1 MFRRHELMVAFRY
14 LKIKSNEGF
23 VTLVALFSLLGI
35 AIGVMVLI
43 VTMSVM
49 NGFREEL
56 LSKVIGFNGHMLY
69 QPAGGRMG
77 DYDDAV
83 AKLKQI
89 DNVTQVLPIIEGHA
103 LATFGS
109 YSVPALVRGVRA
121 DDLRQ
126 MNLISGNIKLGSLDK
141 FGHGDNDIIIGKR
154 LADKYDLALGDL
166 VTLVSPRGRVTP
178 FGTVPRI
185 ASYQITAIFEVGEYN
200 YDTSYFF
207 MPLIQAQSYFQYDD
221 QVGALEIILSHPDMI
236 TKMFPAVQQ
245 VTRQIGPGGRLIDWR
260 IMNQSFFNALQVERN
275 VMFIILSFIILVAVF
290 NIISTMIMMV
300 KNKTRDVAI
309 LRTMGVT
316 SGSIM
321 RIFFIVGSCIGV
333 LGTLLGTLLGL
344 SIAYNVQPIMDFIEK
359 WTGLSLWEGEIRF
372 LSEVP
377 SIVEPWEVMIVVFV
391 ALGLSFFATLLPAW
405 RAAKLDPVQSLRY
418 E

>member
-1 MFRRHELMVAFRY
+1 MFRAHEWMVAMRY
-14 LKIKSNEGF
+14 LKIRSNEGF

-69 QPAGGRMG
+69 QPVGGRMSH
-77 DYDDAV
+77 YDEAV
-83 AKLKQI
+83 EALKKI
-89 DNVTQVLPIIEGHA
+89 DHVVSVLPIIEGNA

-109 YSVPALVRGVRA
+109 NSVPALVRGIRP
-121 DDLRQ
+121 DDLKL
-126 MNLISGNIKLGSLDK
+126 MSLISNNIKLGSLDD
-141 FGHGDNDIIIGKR
+141 FGQGDNDIIIGKR
-154 LADKYDLALGDL
+154 LADKYDLSIGDL
-166 VTLVSPRGRVTP
+166 VTLVTPRGRITP
-178 FGTVPRI
+178 FGTMPRI
-185 ASYQITAIFEVGEYN
+185 ASYKIVSVFEVGEYN

-207 MPLIQAQSYFQYDD
+207 MPLGEAQSYFQYGDEIA
-221 QVGALEIILSHPDMI
+221 ALEISLTHPDMI
-236 TKMFPAVQQ
+236 SEMYEAVEKVTQQ
-245 VTRQIGPGGRLIDWR
+245 FDLGGRLIDWR
-260 IMNQSFFNALQVERN
+260 ILNKSFFNALQVERN

-316 SGSIM
+316 SSSIM

-333 LGTLLGTLLGL
+333 LGTMLGTFFGL
-344 SIAYNVQPIMDFIEK
+344 IIAFNVQVILNFIERI
-359 WTGLSLWEGEIRF
+359 TGLSLWEGEVRF

-377 SIVEPWEVMIVVFV
+377 AIVETKEVLIVVLV
-391 ALGLSFFATLLPAW
+391 SLVLSFIATLLPAW
-405 RAAKLDPVQSLRY
+405 RAAKVDPVQSLRY

>member
-1 MFRRHELMVAFRY
+1 MFRAHEWMVAFRY
-14 LKIKSNEGF
+14 LKVRSNEGF

-69 QPAGGRMG
+69 QPVGGRMG

-83 AKLKQI
+83 TRLKKV
-89 DNVTQVLPIIEGHA
+89 DHVVKVLPIVEGHA

-109 YSVPALVRGVRA
+109 YSVPALVRGVKPKDIRNMSLIA
-121 DDLRQ
+121 D
-126 MNLISGNIKLGSLDK
+126 NIKVGSLSD
-141 FGHGDNDIIIGKR
+141 FGAGDNDILIGKR
-154 LADKYDLALGDL
+154 LADKYGLSPGDL
-166 VTLVSPRGRVTP
+166 VTLVTPRGRVTP

-185 ASYQITAIFEVGEYN
+185 ANYEITAIFEVGEYN

-207 MPLIQAQSYFQYDD
+207 LPLAAAQSYFQYED
-221 QVGALEIILSHPDMI
+221 QVAALEISLTHPDMI
-236 TKMFPAVQQ
+236 TELYPTVQQ
-245 VTRQIGPGGRLIDWR
+245 AVRDISPGGRLIDWR
-260 IMNQSFFNALQVERN
+260 VLNQSFFNALQVERN

-309 LRTMGVT
+309 LRTMGV
-316 SGSIM
+316 SSASIM
-321 RIFFIVGSCIGV
+321 RIFFIVGSCIGMV
-333 LGTLLGTLLGL
+333 GTLLGTLSGL
-344 SIAYNVQPIMDFIEK
+344 AIAYNVQSILDFIERL
-359 WTGLSLWEGEIRF
+359 TGMSLWEGEVRF

-377 SIVEPWEVMIVVFV
+377 AIVDVTEVTIVIFV
-391 ALGLSFFATLLPAW
+391 ALGMSFFATLLPAW
-405 RAAKLDPVQSLRY
+405 RAAKVDPVKSLRY

>member
-1 MFRRHELMVAFRY
+1 MFSAHERMVAFRY
-14 LKIKSNEGF
+14 LKIRSNEGF

-69 QPAGGRMG
+69 QPAGGKMSG
-77 DYDDAV
+77 YDDAV
-83 AKLKQI
+83 ARLKKI
-89 DNVTQVLPIIEGHA
+89 DNVVKVLPIIEGHA
-103 LATFGS
+103 LAAFGS

-121 DDLRQ
+121 DDLKQ
-126 MNLISGNIKLGSLDK
+126 MTLISDNIRQGSLDD
-141 FGHGDNDIIIGKR
+141 FGKGEDDIIIGKR
-154 LADKYDLALGDL
+154 LAEKYDLAPGDL
-166 VTLVSPRGRVTP
+166 VTLVTPRGRITP

-185 ASYQITAIFEVGEYN
+185 ASYQIIAVFEVGEYN
-200 YDTSYFF
+200 YDTGYFF
-207 MPLIQAQSYFQYDD
+207 MPLKQAQTYFQYDD
-221 QVGALEIILSHPDMI
+221 QVGALEISLTHPDMI
-236 TKMFPAVQQ
+236 TEMFDEVEQA
-245 VTRQIGPGGRLIDWR
+245 TRGISRGGRLIDWR
-260 IMNQSFFNALQVERN
+260 VLNSSFFNALQVERN

-290 NIISTMIMMV
+290 NIVSTMIMMV

-309 LRTMGVT
+309 LRTMGVS

-321 RIFFIVGSCIGV
+321 RIFFIVGSCIGM
-333 LGTLLGTLLGL
+333 LGTLLGTLMGL
-344 SIAYNVQPIMDFIEK
+344 AIAYNVQPILDFIERM
-359 WTGLSLWEGEIRF
+359 TGLSLWEGEVRF

-377 SIVEPWEVMIVVFV
+377 AIVETKEVMIVVFV
-391 ALGLSFFATLLPAW
+391 ALGLSFLATLLPAW
-405 RAAKLDPVQSLRY
+405 RAAKVDPVQSLRY

>member
-1 MFRRHELMVAFRY
+1 MFSAHERMVAFRY
-14 LKIKSNEGF
+14 LKVRSNEGF

-69 QPAGGRMG
+69 QPADGKMS

-83 AKLKQI
+83 KQI
-89 DNVTQVLPIIEGHA
+89 KAINDVVKVLPIIEGHA

-109 YSVPALVRGVRA
+109 YSVPALVRGVRP
-121 DDLRQ
+121 DDMRQ
-126 MNLISGNIKLGSLDK
+126 MSLISDNIKMGNLDNY
-141 FGHGDNDIIIGKR
+141 GQGENDIIIGKR
-154 LADKYDLALGDL
+154 LADKYNLSIGDL
-166 VTLVSPRGRVTP
+166 VTLVTPRGRITP
-178 FGTVPRI
+178 FGTMPRI
-185 ASYQITAIFEVGEYN
+185 ASYEITAVFEVGEYN

-207 MPLIQAQSYFQYDD
+207 MPLKQAQSYFQYDD
-221 QVGALEIILSHPDMI
+221 QVGALEIILTHPDMI
-236 TKMFPAVQQ
+236 SELFPIVQK
-245 VTRQIGPGGRLIDWR
+245 VTRQIDIGGRLIDWR
-260 IMNQSFFNALQVERN
+260 VLNRSFFNALQVERN

-309 LRTMGVT
+309 LRTIGVS

-333 LGTLLGTLLGL
+333 VGTFLGTCLGL
-344 SIAYNVQPIMDFIEK
+344 LIAFNVQEIMDFIERM
-359 WTGLSLWEGEIRF
+359 TGLSLWEGEVRF

-377 SIVEPWEVMIVVFV
+377 AIVDGKEVGIVVIL
-391 ALGLSFFATLLPAW
+391 ALGLSFLATLLPAW
-405 RAAKLDPVQSLRY
+405 RAAKVDPVQSLRY

>member
-1 MFRRHELMVAFRY
+1 MFRAHEWMVAFRY
-14 LKIKSNEGF
+14 LKIRSNEGF
-23 VTLVALFSLLGI
+23 VTLVALFSLIGI

-69 QPAGGRMG
+69 QPAGGRMS

-83 AKLKQI
+83 ARLKEI
-89 DNVTQVLPIIEGHA
+89 DHVVKVLPIIEGHA

-121 DDLRQ
+121 DDLKQ
-126 MNLISGNIKLGSLDK
+126 MSLIADNIKQGTLTD
-141 FGHGDNDIIIGKR
+141 FGQGDNDILIGKR
-154 LADKYDLALGDL
+154 LADKYNLSPGDL
-166 VTLVSPRGRVTP
+166 VTLVTPRGRVTP

-200 YDTSYFF
+200 YDTGYFF
-207 MPLIQAQSYFQYDD
+207 MPLAQAQSYFQYGDE
-221 QVGALEIILSHPDMI
+221 VAALEISLSHPDMI
-236 TKMFPAVQQ
+236 TEIYPLVQQ
-245 VTRQIGPGGRLIDWR
+245 ATRLIDPGGRLIDWR
-260 IMNQSFFNALQVERN
+260 VLNRSFFNALQVERN
-275 VMFIILSFIILVAVF
+275 VMFVILSFIILVAVF

-316 SGSIM
+316 SASIM

-333 LGTLLGTLLGL
+333 LGTMLGTILGL
-344 SIAYNVQPIMDFIEK
+344 LIADNIQAILDFIERM
-359 WTGLSLWEGEIRF
+359 TGLSLWEGEVRF

-377 SIVEPWEVMIVVFV
+377 AIIDGREVGIVIIV
-391 ALGLSFFATLLPAW
+391 ALGLSFLATLLPAW
-405 RAAKLDPVQSLRY
+405 RAAKVDPVESLRY

>member
-1 MFRRHELMVAFRY
+1 MFRTYEWMVAFRY
-14 LKIKSNEGF
+14 LKVRSNEGF

-69 QPAGGRMG
+69 QPAGGRMS
-77 DYDDAV
+77 DYDDAA

-89 DNVTQVLPIIEGHA
+89 DNVTKVLPIIEGHA

-121 DDLRQ
+121 EDLRQ
-126 MNLISGNIKLGSLDK
+126 MTLISENIKVGSLAEY
-141 FGHGDNDIIIGKR
+141 GQGDNDIIIGKR
-154 LADKYDLALGDL
+154 LADKYDLGVGDL

-185 ASYQITAIFEVGEYN
+185 ANYQIGAIFEVGEYN

-207 MPLIQAQSYFQYDD
+207 MPLKQAQNYFQYGDEA
-221 QVGALEIILSHPDMI
+221 GALEIILTHPDMI
-236 TKMFPAVQQ
+236 TQMFDEVEQ

-260 IMNQSFFNALQVERN
+260 ILNQSFFNALQVERN

-290 NIISTMIMMV
+290 NIVSTMIMMV

-316 SGSIM
+316 SGSIL

-333 LGTLLGTLLGL
+333 LGTMLGTLLGL
-344 SIAYNVQPIMDFIEK
+344 SIAYNVQSIMDFIEK

-377 SIVEPWEVMIVVFV
+377 SIVEPREIMIVVGM
-391 ALGLSFFATLLPAW
+391 ALILSFLATLLPAW
-405 RAAKLDPVQSLRY
+405 RAAKLDPVKSMRY

>member
-1 MFRRHELMVAFRY
+1 MFSAHERMVAFRY
-14 LKIKSNEGF
+14 LKIRSNEGF

-69 QPAGGRMG
+69 QPLGGKMS

-83 AKLKQI
+83 TRLKKI
-89 DNVTQVLPIIEGHA
+89 NNVVKVLPIIEGHA

-109 YSVPALVRGVRA
+109 NSVPALVRGVRA
-121 DDLRQ
+121 GDLKQ
-126 MNLISGNIKLGSLDK
+126 MTLISDNIKQGTLTN
-141 FGHGDNDIIIGKR
+141 FGAGENDIIIGIR
-154 LADKYDLALGDL
+154 LAEKYNLTVGDL
-166 VTLVSPRGRVTP
+166 VTLVTPRGRITP
-178 FGTVPRI
+178 FGTMPRI
-185 ASYQITAIFEVGEYN
+185 ASYKIGAVFEVGEYN
-200 YDTSYFF
+200 YDTNYFF
-207 MPLIQAQSYFQYDD
+207 MPLAQAQSYFQYGD
-221 QVGALEIILSHPDMI
+221 QVGALEIILTHPDM
-236 TKMFPAVQQ
+236 TTEMFPVVDQA
-245 VTRQIGPGGRLIDWR
+245 TRQFENGGRLIDWR
-260 IMNQSFFNALQVERN
+260 VLNSSFFNALQVERN

-309 LRTMGVT
+309 LRTMGV
-316 SGSIM
+316 SSSSIM
-321 RIFFIVGSCIGV
+321 RIFFMVGACIGV
-333 LGTLLGTLLGL
+333 LGTFLGTMLGL
-344 SIAYNVQPIMDFIEK
+344 AIAYNVQPILDFIERM
-359 WTGLSLWEGEIRF
+359 TGLSLWEGEVRF

-377 SIVEPWEVMIVVFV
+377 AIVEGKEVMIVVIV
-391 ALGLSFFATLLPAW
+391 ALGLSFLATLLPAW
-405 RAAKLDPVQSLRY
+405 RAAKVDPVQSLRY

>member
-1 MFRRHELMVAFRY
+1 MFSTHERMVAFRY
-14 LKIKSNEGF
+14 LKIRSNEGF

-69 QPAGGRMG
+69 QPAGGKMS
-77 DYDDAV
+77 DYDDV
-83 AKLKQI
+83 VRRLKKI
-89 DNVTQVLPIIEGHA
+89 ENVVKVLPIIEGHA

-121 DDLRQ
+121 DDLKQ
-126 MNLISGNIKLGSLDK
+126 MTLISDNIKDGTLGE
-141 FGHGDNDIIIGKR
+141 FGKGDNDIIIGKR
-154 LADKYDLALGDL
+154 LADKYNLAPGDL
-166 VTLVSPRGRVTP
+166 VTLVTPRGRITP

-185 ASYQITAIFEVGEYN
+185 SSYEVTAIFEVGEYN

-207 MPLIQAQSYFQYDD
+207 MPLKEAQTYFQYDD
-221 QVGALEIILSHPDMI
+221 QVGALEISLTHPDMI
-236 TKMFPAVQQ
+236 TEMFSQVQQ
-245 VTRQIGPGGRLIDWR
+245 ATKQISRGGRLIDWR
-260 IMNQSFFNALQVERN
+260 VLNSGFFNALQVERN

-309 LRTMGVT
+309 LRTMGV
-316 SGSIM
+316 SSASIM

-333 LGTLLGTLLGL
+333 LGTILGTLMGL
-344 SIAYNVQPIMDFIEK
+344 AIAYNVQPILDFIERM
-359 WTGLSLWEGEIRF
+359 TGLSLWEGEVRF

-377 SIVEPWEVMIVVFV
+377 AIVETQEVMIVVIV
-391 ALGLSFFATLLPAW
+391 ALGLSFLATLLPAW
-405 RAAKLDPVQSLRY
+405 RAAKVDPVKSLRY

>member
-1 MFRRHELMVAFRY
+1 MFRAHEWMVALRY
-14 LKIKSNEGF
+14 LKIRSNEGF

-69 QPAGGRMG
+69 QPAGGKMSG
-77 DYDDAV
+77 YDDAV
-83 AKLKQI
+83 TRLKKI
-89 DNVTQVLPIIEGHA
+89 DHVEKVLPIIEGHA

-121 DDLRQ
+121 DDLAQ
-126 MNLISGNIKLGSLDK
+126 MTLISDNIRQGTLVD
-141 FGHGDNDIIIGKR
+141 FGKGDNDIIIGQR
-154 LADKYDLALGDL
+154 LSEKYNLSPGDL
-166 VTLVSPRGRVTP
+166 VTLVTPRGRITP

-185 ASYQITAIFEVGEYN
+185 ASYQVVAVFEVGEYN

-207 MPLIQAQSYFQYDD
+207 MPLKQAQTYFQYGD
-221 QVGALEIILSHPDMI
+221 QVGALEISLTHPDMI
-236 TKMFPAVQQ
+236 TEMFAEVEQA
-245 VTRQIGPGGRLIDWR
+245 TKQISRGGRLIDWR
-260 IMNQSFFNALQVERN
+260 VLNSSFFNALQVERN

-290 NIISTMIMMV
+290 NIVSTMIMMV

-309 LRTMGVT
+309 LRTMGVS
-316 SGSIM
+316 SGSIL
-321 RIFFIVGSCIGV
+321 RIFFIVGSCIGM
-333 LGTLLGTLLGL
+333 LGTLLGTLAGL
-344 SIAYNVQPIMDFIEK
+344 AIAYNVQPILDFVERM
-359 WTGLSLWEGEIRF
+359 TGMSLWEGEVRF

-377 SIVEPWEVMIVVFV
+377 SIVETKEVLVVVVV
-391 ALGLSFFATLLPAW
+391 ALGLSFLATLLPAW
-405 RAAKLDPVQSLRY
+405 RAAKVDPVKSLRY

>member
-1 MFRRHELMVAFRY
+1 VALRY
-14 LKIKSNEGF
+14 LKIRSNEGF

-69 QPAGGRMG
+69 QPAGGKMSG
-77 DYDDAV
+77 YDDAV
-83 AKLKQI
+83 TRLKKI
-89 DNVTQVLPIIEGHA
+89 DHVEKVLPIIEGHA

-121 DDLRQ
+121 DDLAQ
-126 MNLISGNIKLGSLDK
+126 MTLISDNIRQGTLVD
-141 FGHGDNDIIIGKR
+141 FGKGDNDIIIGQR
-154 LADKYDLALGDL
+154 LSEKYNLSPGDL
-166 VTLVSPRGRVTP
+166 VTLVTPRGRITP

-185 ASYQITAIFEVGEYN
+185 ASYQVVAVFEVGEYN

-207 MPLIQAQSYFQYDD
+207 MPLKQAQTYFQYGD
-221 QVGALEIILSHPDMI
+221 QVGALEISLTHPDMI
-236 TKMFPAVQQ
+236 TEMFAEVEQA
-245 VTRQIGPGGRLIDWR
+245 TKQISRGGRLIDWR
-260 IMNQSFFNALQVERN
+260 VLNSSFFNALQVERN

-290 NIISTMIMMV
+290 NIVSTMIMMV

-309 LRTMGVT
+309 LRTMGVS
-316 SGSIM
+316 SGSIL
-321 RIFFIVGSCIGV
+321 RIFFIVGSCIGM
-333 LGTLLGTLLGL
+333 LGTLLGTLAGL
-344 SIAYNVQPIMDFIEK
+344 AIAYNVQPILDFVERM
-359 WTGLSLWEGEIRF
+359 TGMSLWEGEVRF

-377 SIVEPWEVMIVVFV
+377 SIVETKEVLVVVVV
-391 ALGLSFFATLLPAW
+391 ALGLSFLATLLPAW
-405 RAAKLDPVQSLRY
+405 RAAKVDPVKSLRY

>member
-1 MFRRHELMVAFRY
+1 MFSAHERMVAFRY
-14 LKIKSNEGF
+14 LKIRSNEGF

-69 QPAGGRMG
+69 QPVGGKM
-77 DYDDAV
+77 DNYDEAV
-83 AKLKQI
+83 KKIKAVE
-89 DNVTQVLPIIEGHA
+89 NVVKVLPIIEGHA

-109 YSVPALVRGVRA
+109 NSVPALVRGVRPA
-121 DDLRQ
+121 DIRQ
-126 MNLISGNIKLGSLDK
+126 MTLISGNIKMGSLDDY
-141 FGHGDNDIIIGKR
+141 GQGENDIIIGKR
-154 LADKYDLALGDL
+154 LADKYDLSIGDL
-166 VTLVSPRGRVTP
+166 VTLVTPRGRITP

-185 ASYQITAIFEVGEYN
+185 ASYEITAVFEVGEYN

-207 MPLIQAQSYFQYDD
+207 MPLTEAQSYFQYDD
-221 QVGALEIILSHPDMI
+221 QVGALEIILTHPDMI
-236 TKMFPAVQQ
+236 NELFPIVQK
-245 VTRQIGPGGRLIDWR
+245 VTRQIGVGGRLIDWR
-260 IMNQSFFNALQVERN
+260 VLNSSFFNALQVERN

-309 LRTMGVT
+309 LRTIGVS

-333 LGTLLGTLLGL
+333 IGTFLGTCLGL
-344 SIAYNVQPIMDFIEK
+344 LIAYNVQEIMDFIERM
-359 WTGLSLWEGEIRF
+359 TGLSLWEGEVRF

-377 SIVEPWEVMIVVFV
+377 AIVDGKEVGIVVIL
-391 ALGLSFFATLLPAW
+391 ALGLSFLATLLPAW
-405 RAAKLDPVQSLRY
+405 RAAKVDPVQSLRY

>member
-1 MFRRHELMVAFRY
+1 MVAMRY
-14 LKIKSNEGF
+14 LKIRSNEGF

-69 QPAGGRMG
+69 QPAGGRMD

-83 AKLKQI
+83 ARLKQI
-89 DNVTQVLPIIEGHA
+89 DNVVKVLPIIEGNA

-121 DDLRQ
+121 DDLKQ
-126 MNLISGNIKLGSLDK
+126 MTLISENIRSGTLDDY
-141 FGHGDNDIIIGKR
+141 GQGENDIIIGQR
-154 LADKYDLALGDL
+154 LADKYNLSLGDL
-166 VTLVSPRGRVTP
+166 VTLVTPRGRVTP

-185 ASYQITAIFEVGEYN
+185 ASYQIRAVFEVGEYN

-207 MPLIQAQSYFQYDD
+207 MPLKQAQNYFQYGD
-221 QVGALEIILSHPDMI
+221 QAGALEIILTHPDMI
-236 TKMFPAVQQ
+236 TEMFAEVQE
-245 VTRQIGPGGRLIDWR
+245 VTRQIGSGGRLIDWR
-260 IMNQSFFNALQVERN
+260 ILNQSFFNALQVERN

-333 LGTLLGTLLGL
+333 IGTLLGTLAGL
-344 SIAYNVQPIMDFIEK
+344 SIAYNVQPIMDFIERT
-359 WTGLSLWEGEIRF
+359 TGLSLWEGEVRF

-377 SIVEPWEVMIVVFV
+377 SIVETQEVMIVVFV

-405 RAAKLDPVQSLRY
+405 RAAKLDPVKSLRY

>member
-1 MFRRHELMVAFRY
+1 MFNAHERMVAFRY
-14 LKIKSNEGF
+14 LKIRSNEGF

-69 QPAGGRMG
+69 QPAGGKMSN
-77 DYDDAV
+77 YDDAV
-83 AKLKQI
+83 TRLKKI
-89 DNVTQVLPIIEGHA
+89 DNVVKVLPIIEGHA

-126 MNLISGNIKLGSLDK
+126 MNLISDNIRDGSLDE
-141 FGHGDNDIIIGKR
+141 FGAGENDIIIGKR
-154 LADKYDLALGDL
+154 LADKYNLAPGDL
-166 VTLVSPRGRVTP
+166 VTLVTPRGRITP

-185 ASYQITAIFEVGEYN
+185 ASYEIIAVFEVGEYN
-200 YDTSYFF
+200 YDTGYFF
-207 MPLIQAQSYFQYDD
+207 MPLAQAQTYFQYDD
-221 QVGALEIILSHPDMI
+221 QVGALEISLTHPDMI
-236 TKMFPAVQQ
+236 TEIFPQLEQA
-245 VTRQIGPGGRLIDWR
+245 TRAISRGGRLIDWR
-260 IMNQSFFNALQVERN
+260 VLNSSFFNALQVERN

-290 NIISTMIMMV
+290 NIVSTMIMMV

-316 SGSIM
+316 SSSIM

-333 LGTLLGTLLGL
+333 LGTALGTLMGL
-344 SIAYNVQPIMDFIEK
+344 AIALNIQAILDFIERM
-359 WTGLSLWEGEIRF
+359 TGLSLWEGEVRF

-377 SIVEPWEVMIVVFV
+377 AIVETSEVLIVIFV
-391 ALGLSFFATLLPAW
+391 ALGLSFLATLLPAW
-405 RAAKLDPVQSLRY
+405 RAAKVDPVQSLRY

>member
-1 MFRRHELMVAFRY
+1 MFNAHERMVAFRY
-14 LKIKSNEGF
+14 LKIRSNEGF

-69 QPAGGRMG
+69 QPLGGKMS

-83 AKLKQI
+83 TRLKKI
-89 DNVTQVLPIIEGHA
+89 NNVVKVLPIIEGNA

-109 YSVPALVRGVRA
+109 NSVPALVRGVRA
-121 DDLRQ
+121 ADLKQMTLVSDNIRQ
-126 MNLISGNIKLGSLDK
+126 GTLTN
-141 FGHGDNDIIIGKR
+141 FGAGENDIIIGIR
-154 LADKYDLALGDL
+154 LAEKYNLTVGDL
-166 VTLVSPRGRVTP
+166 VTLVTPRGRITP
-178 FGTVPRI
+178 FGTMPRI
-185 ASYQITAIFEVGEYN
+185 ASYKIGAVFEVGEYN
-200 YDTSYFF
+200 YDTNYFF
-207 MPLIQAQSYFQYDD
+207 MPLAQAQSYFQYGD
-221 QVGALEIILSHPDMI
+221 QVGALEIILTHPDM
-236 TKMFPAVQQ
+236 TTEMFPVVDQA
-245 VTRQIGPGGRLIDWR
+245 TRQFENGGRLIDWR
-260 IMNQSFFNALQVERN
+260 VLNSSFFNALQVERN

-309 LRTMGVT
+309 LRTMGV
-316 SGSIM
+316 SSSSIM
-321 RIFFIVGSCIGV
+321 RIFFMVGACIGV
-333 LGTLLGTLLGL
+333 LGTFLGTMLGL
-344 SIAYNVQPIMDFIEK
+344 AIAYNVQPILDFIERM
-359 WTGLSLWEGEIRF
+359 TGLSLWEGEVRF

-377 SIVEPWEVMIVVFV
+377 AIVEGKEVMIVVIV
-391 ALGLSFFATLLPAW
+391 ALGLSFLATLLPAW
-405 RAAKLDPVQSLRY
+405 RAAKVDPVQSLRY

>member
-1 MFRRHELMVAFRY
+1 MFRTHEWMVAMRY
-14 LKIKSNEGF
+14 LKIRSNEGF

-83 AKLKQI
+83 ARLKQI
-89 DNVTQVLPIIEGHA
+89 DNVVKVLPIIEGNA

-109 YSVPALVRGVRA
+109 YSVPALVRGVRP
-121 DDLRQ
+121 DDIKQ
-126 MNLISGNIKLGSLDK
+126 MTLISDNIRSGTLDD
-141 FGHGDNDIIIGKR
+141 FGQGDNDIIIGQR
-154 LADKYDLALGDL
+154 LADKYGLSLGDL
-166 VTLVSPRGRVTP
+166 VTLVTPRGRVTP

-185 ASYQITAIFEVGEYN
+185 ASYQIRAIFEVGEYN

-207 MPLIQAQSYFQYDD
+207 MPLKQAQNYFQYGD
-221 QVGALEIILSHPDMI
+221 QAGALEIILTHPDMI
-236 TKMFPAVQQ
+236 TEMYAEVQQ
-245 VTRQIGPGGRLIDWR
+245 ATRQISPGGRLIDWR
-260 IMNQSFFNALQVERN
+260 ILNQSFFNALQVERN

-333 LGTLLGTLLGL
+333 LGTLLGTLAGL
-344 SIAYNVQPIMDFIEK
+344 AIAKNVQPIMDFIERT
-359 WTGLSLWEGEIRF
+359 TGLSLWEGEIRF

-377 SIVEPWEVMIVVFV
+377 SIVETREVMIVVFV

-405 RAAKLDPVQSLRY
+405 RAAKLDPVKSLRY

>member
-1 MFRRHELMVAFRY
+1 MFGAHERMVAFRY
-14 LKIKSNEGF
+14 LKIRSNEGF

-69 QPAGGRMG
+69 QPAGGKMS
-77 DYDDAV
+77 DYDDVV
-83 AKLKQI
+83 ARLKKI
-89 DNVTQVLPIIEGHA
+89 DNVVKVLPIIEGHA

-109 YSVPALVRGVRA
+109 YSVPALVRGVKA
-121 DDLRQ
+121 DDLKQ
-126 MNLISGNIKLGSLDK
+126 MSLISENIKIGSLND
-141 FGHGDNDIIIGKR
+141 FGKGENDIIIGKR
-154 LADKYDLALGDL
+154 LADKYSLSPGDL
-166 VTLVSPRGRVTP
+166 VTLVTPRGRITP

-185 ASYQITAIFEVGEYN
+185 ASYKVIAVFEVGEYN

-207 MPLIQAQSYFQYDD
+207 MPLRQAQTYFQYDD
-221 QVGALEIILSHPDMI
+221 QVGALEISLTHPDMI
-236 TKMFPAVQQ
+236 SEMFATVEQA
-245 VTRQIGPGGRLIDWR
+245 TRHIGRGGRLIDWR
-260 IMNQSFFNALQVERN
+260 VLNSSFFNALQVERN

-290 NIISTMIMMV
+290 NIVSTMIMMV

-309 LRTMGVT
+309 LRTMGV
-316 SGSIM
+316 SSSSIM

-333 LGTLLGTLLGL
+333 LGTLLGTLMGL
-344 SIAYNVQPIMDFIEK
+344 AIAFNVQAILDFIERM
-359 WTGLSLWEGEIRF
+359 TGLSLWEGEVRF

-377 SIVEPWEVMIVVFV
+377 AIVETSEVMIVVVV
-391 ALGLSFFATLLPAW
+391 ALGLSFLATLLPAW
-405 RAAKLDPVQSLRY
+405 RAAKVDPVQSLRY

>member
-1 MFRRHELMVAFRY
+1 MFRAHEWMVAFRY
-14 LKIKSNEGF
+14 LKIRSNEGF

-69 QPAGGRMG
+69 QPVGGRMS

-83 AKLKQI
+83 ARLKKI
-89 DNVTQVLPIIEGHA
+89 DHVVKVLPIIEGHA

-121 DDLRQ
+121 QDLKQ
-126 MNLISGNIKLGSLDK
+126 MTLISDNIKVGALAD
-141 FGHGDNDIIIGKR
+141 FGKGDNDILIGKR
-154 LADKYDLALGDL
+154 LADKYNLSPGDL
-166 VTLVSPRGRVTP
+166 VTLVTPRGRVTP

-207 MPLIQAQSYFQYDD
+207 MPLAQAQSYFQYGDE
-221 QVGALEIILSHPDMI
+221 VAALEISLSHPDMI
-236 TKMFPAVQQ
+236 TEMYPLVQQ
-245 VTRQIGPGGRLIDWR
+245 VTRQIDPGGRLIDWR
-260 IMNQSFFNALQVERN
+260 VLNRSFFNALQVERN

-316 SGSIM
+316 SASIM

-333 LGTLLGTLLGL
+333 LGTMLGTILGL
-344 SIAYNVQPIMDFIEK
+344 LIADNVQAILDFIERM
-359 WTGLSLWEGEIRF
+359 TGLSLWEGEVRF

-377 SIVEPWEVMIVVFV
+377 AIIDGREVGIVIIV
-391 ALGLSFFATLLPAW
+391 ALGLSFLATLLPAW
-405 RAAKLDPVQSLRY
+405 RAAKVDPVESLRY

>member
-1 MFRRHELMVAFRY
+1 MFKTHEWMVALRY
-14 LKIKSNEGF
+14 LKIRSNEGF

-69 QPAGGRMG
+69 QPAGGRMS
-77 DYDDAV
+77 DYDAV
-83 AKLKQI
+83 VDHLKKLDDVVK
-89 DNVTQVLPIIEGHA
+89 VLPIIEGNA
-103 LATFGS
+103 LVTFGS
-109 YSVPALVRGVRA
+109 NSVPALVRGVRR
-121 DDLRQ
+121 DDLQQ
-126 MNLISGNIKLGSLDK
+126 MNLISDNIRQGSLDD
-141 FGHGDNDIIIGKR
+141 FGKGDNDIIIGQQ
-154 LADKYDLALGDL
+154 LSNKYGLSPGDL
-166 VTLVSPRGRVTP
+166 ITLVTPRGRITP

-185 ASYQITAIFEVGEYN
+185 ASYQIIAVFEVGEYN
-200 YDTSYFF
+200 YDSNYFF
-207 MPLIQAQSYFQYDD
+207 MPLKQAQQYFQYGDE
-221 QVGALEIILSHPDMI
+221 VAALEIILTHPDMI
-236 TKMFPAVQQ
+236 SKMFSTVQQ
-245 VTRQIGPGGRLIDWR
+245 AIHEVSPGGRLVDWR
-260 IMNQSFFNALQVERN
+260 MLNQSFFNALQVERN

-309 LRTMGVT
+309 LRTMGA
-316 SGSIM
+316 SSSSIM

-333 LGTLLGTLLGL
+333 IGTMLGTFLGVL
-344 SIAYNVQPIMDFIEK
+344 IASNIQEILDFVERI
-359 WTGLSLWEGEIRF
+359 TGLSLWEGEVRF

-377 SIVEPWEVMIVVFV
+377 AIVEAREVAIVILV

-405 RAAKLDPVQSLRY
+405 RAARVDPVKSLRY

>member
-1 MFRRHELMVAFRY
+1 MFSAHERMVAFRY
-14 LKIKSNEGF
+14 LKIRSNEGF

-69 QPAGGRMG
+69 QPEGGRMS
-77 DYDDAV
+77 DYDEVV
-83 AKLKQI
+83 ARLKKI
-89 DNVTQVLPIIEGHA
+89 DNVVKALPIIEGHA
-103 LATFGS
+103 LVTFGS

-126 MNLISGNIKLGSLDK
+126 MTLISDNIRDGSLER
-141 FGHGDNDIIIGKR
+141 FGQGENDIIIGKR
-154 LADKYDLALGDL
+154 LADKYGLAPGDL
-166 VTLVSPRGRVTP
+166 VTLVTPRGRITP

-185 ASYQITAIFEVGEYN
+185 ASYEIIAVFEVGEYN
-200 YDTSYFF
+200 YDTGYFF
-207 MPLIQAQSYFQYDD
+207 MPLKQAQTYFQYED
-221 QVGALEIILSHPDMI
+221 QVGALEISLTHPDMI
-236 TKMFPAVQQ
+236 TEMFAEVEQAI
-245 VTRQIGPGGRLIDWR
+245 RGINRGGRLIDWR
-260 IMNQSFFNALQVERN
+260 VLNSSFFNALQVERN

-290 NIISTMIMMV
+290 NIVSTMIMMV

-309 LRTMGVT
+309 LRTMGV
-316 SGSIM
+316 SSASIM
-321 RIFFIVGSCIGV
+321 RIFFIVGSCIGM
-333 LGTLLGTLLGL
+333 LGTLLGTLAGL
-344 SIAYNVQPIMDFIEK
+344 AIAYNVQPILDFIERM
-359 WTGLSLWEGEIRF
+359 TGLSLWEGEVRF

-377 SIVEPWEVMIVVFV
+377 AIVETKEVMIVVIV
-391 ALGLSFFATLLPAW
+391 ALGLSFLATLLPAW
-405 RAAKLDPVQSLRY
+405 RAAKVDPVQSLRY

>member
-1 MFRRHELMVAFRY
+1 MFSAHERMVAFRY
-14 LKIKSNEGF
+14 LKIRSNEGF

-69 QPAGGRMG
+69 QPAGGRMS
-77 DYDDAV
+77 DYDDV
-83 AKLKQI
+83 VTRLKKI
-89 DNVTQVLPIIEGHA
+89 DNVVKVLPIIEGHA

-109 YSVPALVRGVRA
+109 NSVPALVRGVRA
-121 DDLRQ
+121 DDLAQ
-126 MNLISGNIKLGSLDK
+126 MTLISDNIRQGALEK
-141 FGHGDNDIIIGKR
+141 FGQGENDIIIGQR
-154 LADKYDLALGDL
+154 LSEKYDLVPGDL
-166 VTLVSPRGRVTP
+166 VTLVTPRGRITP
-178 FGTVPRI
+178 FGTIPRI
-185 ASYQITAIFEVGEYN
+185 ASYKVMAVFEVGEYN

-207 MPLIQAQSYFQYDD
+207 MPLKQAQNYFQYDD
-221 QVGALEIILSHPDMI
+221 QIGALEISLTHPDMI
-236 TKMFPAVQQ
+236 TDMFVEVQSAVNELS
-245 VTRQIGPGGRLIDWR
+245 RGGRLIDWR
-260 IMNQSFFNALQVERN
+260 ILNSSFFNALQVERN
-275 VMFIILSFIILVAVF
+275 VMFIILSFIILIAVF

-321 RIFFIVGSCIGV
+321 RIFFIVGSCIGILGTT
-333 LGTLLGTLLGL
+333 LGTLAGL
-344 SIAYNVQPIMDFIEK
+344 AIAYNVQEILDFIERM
-359 WTGLSLWEGEIRF
+359 TGMSLWDGEVRF

-377 SIVEPWEVMIVVFV
+377 AIVEANEVMVVVFV
-391 ALGLSFFATLLPAW
+391 GLGLSFLATLLPAW
-405 RAAKLDPVQSLRY
+405 RAAKVDPVQSLRY

>member
-1 MFRRHELMVAFRY
+1 MFRTHEWMVAMRY
-14 LKIKSNEGF
+14 LKIRSNEGF

-69 QPAGGRMG
+69 QPAGGRMD

-83 AKLKQI
+83 ARLEKI
-89 DNVTQVLPIIEGHA
+89 DNVVKVLPIIEGNA

-121 DDLRQ
+121 DDIKQ
-126 MNLISGNIKLGSLDK
+126 MTLISENIRSGTLDDY
-141 FGHGDNDIIIGKR
+141 GQGDNDIIIGQR
-154 LADKYDLALGDL
+154 LADKYDLSLGDL
-166 VTLVSPRGRVTP
+166 VTLVTPRGRVTP

-185 ASYQITAIFEVGEYN
+185 ASYQIRAVFEVGEYN

-207 MPLIQAQSYFQYDD
+207 MPLKQAQNYFQYGD
-221 QVGALEIILSHPDMI
+221 QAGALEIILTHPDMI
-236 TKMFPAVQQ
+236 TEMFAEVQE

-260 IMNQSFFNALQVERN
+260 ILNQSFFNALQVERN

-333 LGTLLGTLLGL
+333 IGTLLGTLAGL
-344 SIAYNVQPIMDFIEK
+344 SIAYNVQPIMDFIERT
-359 WTGLSLWEGEIRF
+359 TGLSLWEGEVRF

-377 SIVEPWEVMIVVFV
+377 SIVETQEVMIVVFV

-405 RAAKLDPVQSLRY
+405 RAAKLDPVKSLRY

>member
-1 MFRRHELMVAFRY
+1 MFRAHEWMVAFRY
-14 LKIKSNEGF
+14 LKVRSNEGF

-69 QPAGGRMG
+69 QPVGGRMN

-83 AKLKQI
+83 AHLKKV
-89 DNVTQVLPIIEGHA
+89 DHVVKVLPIVEGHA

-109 YSVPALVRGVRA
+109 YSVPALVRGVKPEDIRHMPLIA
-121 DDLRQ
+121 D
-126 MNLISGNIKLGSLDK
+126 NIKVGDLND
-141 FGHGDNDIIIGKR
+141 FGTGDNDILIGKR
-154 LADKYDLALGDL
+154 LADKYGLSPGDL
-166 VTLVSPRGRVTP
+166 VTLVTPRGRVTP

-185 ASYQITAIFEVGEYN
+185 ANYQIRAIFEVGEYN
-200 YDTSYFF
+200 YDTGYFF
-207 MPLIQAQSYFQYDD
+207 LPLKAAQSYFQYDD
-221 QVGALEIILSHPDMI
+221 QVAALEISLTHPDMI
-236 TKMFPAVQQ
+236 TELYPVVQQ
-245 VTRQIGPGGRLIDWR
+245 AMREISPGGRLVDWR
-260 IMNQSFFNALQVERN
+260 VLNQSFFNALQVERN

-316 SGSIM
+316 SASIM
-321 RIFFIVGSCIGV
+321 RIFFIVGSCIGMV
-333 LGTLLGTLLGL
+333 GTLLGTICGL
-344 SIAYNVQPIMDFIEK
+344 AIAYNVQEILNFIERM
-359 WTGLSLWEGEIRF
+359 TGLSLWEGEVRF

-377 SIVEPWEVMIVVFV
+377 AIVEPTEVTIVILVS
-391 ALGLSFFATLLPAW
+391 LGMSFFATLLPAW
-405 RAAKLDPVQSLRY
+405 RAAKVDPVKSLRY

>member
-1 MFRRHELMVAFRY
+1 M
-14 LKIKSNEGF
+14 
-23 VTLVALFSLLGI
+23 TLVALFSLLGI

-83 AKLKQI
+83 ARLKQI
-89 DNVTQVLPIIEGHA
+89 DNVVKVLPIIEGNA

-121 DDLRQ
+121 DDIKQ
-126 MNLISGNIKLGSLDK
+126 MTLISENIRSGTLDDY
-141 FGHGDNDIIIGKR
+141 GQGDNDIIIGQR
-154 LADKYDLALGDL
+154 LADKYNLSPGDL
-166 VTLVSPRGRVTP
+166 VTLVTPRGRVTP

-185 ASYQITAIFEVGEYN
+185 ASYQIRAVFEVGEYN

-207 MPLIQAQSYFQYDD
+207 MPLKQAQNYFQYGD
-221 QVGALEIILSHPDMI
+221 QVGALEIILTHPDMI
-236 TKMFPAVQQ
+236 TEMFAEVQQ
-245 VTRQIGPGGRLIDWR
+245 ATRQIGPGGRLIDWR
-260 IMNQSFFNALQVERN
+260 ILNQSFFNALQVERN

-333 LGTLLGTLLGL
+333 IGTLLGTLAGL
-344 SIAYNVQPIMDFIEK
+344 SIAYNVQPIMDFIERT
-359 WTGLSLWEGEIRF
+359 TGLSLWEGEIRF

-377 SIVEPWEVMIVVFV
+377 SIVETQEVMIVVFV

-405 RAAKLDPVQSLRY
+405 RAAKLDPVKSLRY

>member
-1 MFRRHELMVAFRY
+1 MFSAHERMVAFRY
-14 LKIKSNEGF
+14 LKIRSNEGF

-69 QPAGGRMG
+69 QPVGGKMD
-77 DYDDAV
+77 DYDTAV
-83 AKLKQI
+83 AQLKKI
-89 DNVTQVLPIIEGHA
+89 ENVAKVQPIIEGHA

-109 YSVPALVRGVRA
+109 YSVPALVRGVRG

-126 MNLISGNIKLGSLDK
+126 MALISDNIEAGSLAE
-141 FGHGDNDIIIGKR
+141 FGKGENDIIIGKR
-154 LADKYDLALGDL
+154 LADKYHLVPGDI
-166 VTLVSPRGRVTP
+166 VTLVTPRGRITP

-185 ASYQITAIFEVGEYN
+185 ASYQVMAIFEVGEYN

-207 MPLIQAQSYFQYDD
+207 MPLHQAQTYFQYGD
-221 QVGALEIILSHPDMI
+221 QVGALEISLTHPDMI
-236 TKMFPAVQQ
+236 TAMFPQVEQ
-245 VTRQIGPGGRLIDWR
+245 VTREISQGGRLIDWR
-260 IMNQSFFNALQVERN
+260 ALNSSFFNALQLERN

-290 NIISTMIMMV
+290 NVISTMIMMV

-309 LRTMGVT
+309 LRTMGVS

-333 LGTLLGTLLGL
+333 LGTILGTLMGL
-344 SIAYNVQPIMDFIEK
+344 AIACNIQSILDFIERM
-359 WTGLSLWEGEIRF
+359 TGLSLWEGEVRF
-372 LSEVP
+372 LSEIP
-377 SIVEPWEVMIVVFV
+377 AIVETSEVMTVVTV
-391 ALGLSFFATLLPAW
+391 ALGLSFLATLLPAW
-405 RAAKLDPVQSLRY
+405 RAAKVDPVQSLRY

>member
-1 MFRRHELMVAFRY
+1 MFRAHEWMVALRY
-14 LKIKSNEGF
+14 LKIRSNEGF

-56 LSKVIGFNGHMLY
+56 LSKIIGFNGHMMY

-77 DYDDAV
+77 DYDEAV
-83 AKLKQI
+83 ARLKTV
-89 DNVTQVLPIIEGHA
+89 DNVVKVLPIIEGHA

-121 DDLRQ
+121 ADLKN
-126 MNLISGNIKLGSLDK
+126 MTLISDNIRQGTLED
-141 FGHGDNDIIIGKR
+141 FGKGKNDIIIGQR
-154 LADKYDLALGDL
+154 LSEKYNLSPGDL
-166 VTLVSPRGRVTP
+166 VTLVTPRGRITP

-185 ASYQITAIFEVGEYN
+185 ASYQIVAVFEVGEYN

-207 MPLIQAQSYFQYDD
+207 MPLAEAQNYFQYGD
-221 QVGALEIILSHPDMI
+221 QVAALEISLTHPDMI
-236 TKMFPAVQQ
+236 TEMFPQVEQ
-245 VTRQIGPGGRLIDWR
+245 VTKQISRGGRLIDWR
-260 IMNQSFFNALQVERN
+260 VLNSSFFNALQVERN

-290 NIISTMIMMV
+290 NVVSTMIMMV

-321 RIFFIVGSCIGV
+321 RIFFIIGSCIGM
-333 LGTLLGTLLGL
+333 LGTLLGTLAGL
-344 SIAYNVQPIMDFIEK
+344 AIAYNVQSILNFIED
-359 WTGLSLWEGEIRF
+359 WTGMSLWEGEVRF

-377 SIVEPWEVMIVVFV
+377 AIVEAKEVMIIVIV
-391 ALGLSFFATLLPAW
+391 ALGLSFLATLLPAW
-405 RAAKLDPVQSLRY
+405 RAAKVDPVKSLRY

>member
-1 MFRRHELMVAFRY
+1 MFSAHERMVAFRY
-14 LKIKSNEGF
+14 LKIRSNEGF

-69 QPAGGRMG
+69 QPLGGKMS

-83 AKLKQI
+83 TRLKKI
-89 DNVTQVLPIIEGHA
+89 NNVVKVLPIIEGNA

-109 YSVPALVRGVRA
+109 NSVPALVRGVRA
-121 DDLRQ
+121 ADLKQMTLVSDNIRQ
-126 MNLISGNIKLGSLDK
+126 GTLTN
-141 FGHGDNDIIIGKR
+141 FGAGENDIIIGIR
-154 LADKYDLALGDL
+154 LAEKYNLTVGDL
-166 VTLVSPRGRVTP
+166 VTLVTPRGRITP
-178 FGTVPRI
+178 FGTMPRI
-185 ASYQITAIFEVGEYN
+185 ASYKIGAVFEVGEYN
-200 YDTSYFF
+200 YDTNYFF
-207 MPLIQAQSYFQYDD
+207 MPLAQAQSYFQYGD
-221 QVGALEIILSHPDMI
+221 QVGALEIILTHPDM
-236 TKMFPAVQQ
+236 TTEMFPVVDQA
-245 VTRQIGPGGRLIDWR
+245 TRQFENGGRLIDWR
-260 IMNQSFFNALQVERN
+260 VLNSSFFNALQVERN

-309 LRTMGVT
+309 LRTMGV
-316 SGSIM
+316 SSSSIM
-321 RIFFIVGSCIGV
+321 RIFFMVGACIGV
-333 LGTLLGTLLGL
+333 LGTFLGTMLGL
-344 SIAYNVQPIMDFIEK
+344 AIAYNVQPILDFIERM
-359 WTGLSLWEGEIRF
+359 TGLSLWEGEVRF

-377 SIVEPWEVMIVVFV
+377 AIVEGKEVMIVVIV
-391 ALGLSFFATLLPAW
+391 ALGLSFLATLLPAW
-405 RAAKLDPVQSLRY
+405 RAAKVDPVQSLRY

>member
-1 MFRRHELMVAFRY
+1 MFRSHEWMVAMRY
-14 LKIKSNEGF
+14 LKIRSNEGF

-77 DYDDAV
+77 DYDGAV
-83 AKLKQI
+83 AKVKAI
-89 DNVTQVLPIIEGHA
+89 KNVVSVLPIIEGNA

-109 YSVPALVRGVRA
+109 YSVPALVRGIRA
-121 DDLRQ
+121 NDLAQ
-126 MNLISGNIKLGSLDK
+126 MTLVSGNIKQGSLDK
-141 FGHGDNDIIIGKR
+141 YGQGDNDIVIGQR
-154 LADKYDLALGDL
+154 LAEKYNLSLGDL
-166 VTLVSPRGRVTP
+166 ITLVTPRGRITP
-178 FGTVPRI
+178 FGTMPRI
-185 ASYQITAIFEVGEYN
+185 ASYKVIAVFEVGEYN
-200 YDTSYFF
+200 YDTNYFF
-207 MPLIQAQSYFQYDD
+207 MPLAQAQNYFQYGD
-221 QVGALEIILSHPDMI
+221 QVGGLEISLTHPDMI
-236 TKMFPAVQQ
+236 TQMFPAVQQ
-245 VTRQIGPGGRLIDWR
+245 ATHLIGPGGRLVDWR
-260 IMNQSFFNALQVERN
+260 ILNKSFFNALQVERN

-290 NIISTMIMMV
+290 NVISTMIMMV

-309 LRTMGVT
+309 LRTMGVS

-321 RIFFIVGSCIGV
+321 RIFFLVGSFIGI
-333 LGTLLGTLLGL
+333 LGTFLGTVCGLL
-344 SIAYNVQPIMDFIEK
+344 IAYNVQAILNFIESV
-359 WTGLSLWEGEIRF
+359 TGLSLWEGEVRF

-377 SIVEPWEVMIVVFV
+377 AIVDRGEVSIIILM
-391 ALGLSFFATLLPAW
+391 ALGLSFLATLLPAW
-405 RAAKLDPVQSLRY
+405 RAAKVDPVQSLRY